1 MTGAPITILVVDDH
15 PLVREGIRGALSVA
29 GFAVVADVGSG
40 EEALAASKAHRPD
53 VVVMDITLPGMS
65 GIEATEAL
73 RRERPGARVLMLSVH
88 DHPEY
93 VLESVRAGASGYL
106 RKDSLPAELREAVR
120 TVHAGR
126 TVFPPSRGGAPEVT
140 TPILAA
146 AQERLDLLTR
156 RERDVLVGIA
166 SGKSNKEIAAGL
178 ELSVRTVESYRETLM
193 QKLGI
198 KSAAGLTRF
207 AIESKLLGEPASR
220 DRATGGR

>member
-1 MTGAPITILVVDDH
+1 MTGSAIRILIVDDH
-15 PLVREGIRGALSVA
+15 PLVREGIRGALSA
-29 GFAVVADVGSG
+29 PGFAVIADVGSA
-40 EEALAASKAHRPD
+40 EEALLIARAESPD
-53 VVVMDITLPGMS
+53 VIVMDITLPGMS
-65 GIEATEAL
+65 GIEAVEQL
-73 RRERPGARVLMLSVH
+73 CRERPGTRVLMLSVH

-126 TVFPPSRGGAPEVT
+126 TAFQSGRREARETSAPV
-140 TPILAA
+140 LAA
-146 AQERLDLLTR
+146 AAQRLELLTR

-193 QKLGI
+193 SKLGI
-198 KSAAGLTRF
+198 KTTAGLTRF
-207 AIESKLLGEPASR
+207 AIESKLLGA
-220 DRATGGR
+220 

>member
-1 MTGAPITILVVDDH
+1 VNVPEIRILVVDDH
-15 PLVREGIRGALSVA
+15 PLVREGIRGALSVP
-29 GFAVVADVGSG
+29 GFVVIADVGSA
-40 EEALAASKAHRPD
+40 EEALAIAREEQPD
-53 VVVMDITLPGMS
+53 VVVMDITLPGMN
-65 GIEATEAL
+65 GIEAVEAL
-73 RRERPGARVLMLSVH
+73 RRERPGTRVLMLSVH

-126 TVFPPSRGGAPEVT
+126 TAFQSGRSGTAEAT
-140 TPILAA
+140 APILTAA
-146 AQERLDLLTR
+146 AQRLDLLTR

-193 QKLGI
+193 SKLGI
-198 KSAAGLTRF
+198 RTTAGLTRF
-207 AIESKLLGEPASR
+207 AIESHLLGE
-220 DRATGGR
+220 